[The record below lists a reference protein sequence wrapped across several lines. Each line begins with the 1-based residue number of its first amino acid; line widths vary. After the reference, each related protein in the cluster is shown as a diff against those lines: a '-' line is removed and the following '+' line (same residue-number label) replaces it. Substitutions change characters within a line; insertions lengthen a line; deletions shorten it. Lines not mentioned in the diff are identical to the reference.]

1 MNKEEKEAIDTIETL
16 CKYLDVWKK
25 NYTIVPE
32 DKRYFKTL
40 LNLIQKQ
47 ESIIDKMAEQLAGL
61 TIWND
66 NIQEPLILVDKEKLI
81 EYFKKEVE
89 KEC

>member
-1 MNKEEKEAIDTIETL
+1 MNKEEAIKILQHYLEMEEFNNAGDFLIAID
-16 CKYLDVWKK
+16 
-25 NYTIVPE
+25 IV
-32 DKRYFKTL
+32 

-66 NIQEPLILVDKEKLI
+66 NIQEPLILVDKEEVI

-89 KEC
+89 KDVKD

>member
-1 MNKEEKEAIDTIETL
+1 MNKEEKEAIEILSYFETDDL
-16 CKYLDVWKK
+16 SEYAMYCNALNVIK
-25 NYTIVPE
+25 
-32 DKRYFKTL
+32 
-40 LNLIQKQ
+40 NLIQKQ
-47 ESIIDKMAEQLAGL
+47 DKIMDKMAEQLAGL

-66 NIQEPLILVDKEKLI
+66 NIQEPLILGDKEEVI

>member
-1 MNKEEKEAIDTIETL
+1 MNKEELKAIEKLKWYYKDSQN
-16 CKYLDVWKK
+16 LDVAICT
-25 NYTIVPE
+25 NVV
-32 DKRYFKTL
+32 

-66 NIQEPLILVDKEKLI
+66 NIQEPLILVDKEEVI
-81 EYFKKEVE
+81 EYFKKEVNNE
-89 KEC
+89 NTN